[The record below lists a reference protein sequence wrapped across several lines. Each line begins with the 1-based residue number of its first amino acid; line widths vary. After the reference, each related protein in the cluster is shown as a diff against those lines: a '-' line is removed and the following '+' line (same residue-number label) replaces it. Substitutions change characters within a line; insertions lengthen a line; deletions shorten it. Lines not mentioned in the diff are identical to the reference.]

1 MLSNDNN
8 TVGTTYIRMCIICNM
23 YMQYIQQYGGCE
35 GSKCISTRCT
45 CVYYMCYMHVFP
57 CTPNNVRTILPTV
70 MTMHSVNP
78 KIDFLYY
85 VIIPLP
91 DLNSQVSAC
100 IN

>member
-1 MLSNDNN
+1 MLSIDNS
-8 TVGTTYIRMCIICNM
+8 TVGTAYIYIYIICNM

-35 GSKCISTRCT
+35 GSKCISTMCT
-45 CVYYMCYMHVFP
+45 WVHPIMYGLY
-57 CTPNNVRTILPTV
+57 ILPTV
-70 MTMHSVNP
+70 MTMHSVNL

-91 DLNSQVSAC
+91 HLYFQVSTC